1 MELVLRRDLE
11 IKLPDDTRPPE
22 ADRVEQVEQ
31 AATPDRKGWSELVVD
46 IQGRYQSWKKGLL
59 ERTDKSLE
67 QIADKSL
74 EQYEA
79 GRDPVT
85 GEVPSSY
92 LNKLTR
98 GIESIRKSTSL
109 RNRFELGVRAALPFA
124 ELNVQMAYKQFGI
137 DIAIRQA
144 EYVEIQKKYEGR
156 GGVQVLEQQALD
168 FAQQVREQFERL
180 NTQAQEL
187 PTEETVEGR
196 EQFRQKKI
204 TEGLAHAEQLLA
216 EVDLNDP
223 AAKPRILAELRVY
236 LDTVVYD
243 PNRPGLLQ
251 RWDKLGRGYR
261 GAIQDILTKHV
272 DLYQKRSARNK
283 ALFTTGA
290 RWLTFGLESYIGNRA
305 ISAASTLQ
313 MNYDKALM
321 QLPAEQRSTTERM
334 KTFGRAVKEGMMQF
348 AFSEPYRQL
357 RGQTEQIDQYVDS
370 LIPDEQNINT
380 DQQAFDVDGI
390 TAGLMQKYKEEIS
403 RAGLTEQ
410 QVYDSVEDVAFQLVD
425 RRKRLGEVVKYKILQ
440 LHRAQL
446 KASVRQAEHLYNQ
459 YNVNV
464 TAVSMLAAADTTVEH
479 IIHVREHLDQITA
492 KLASDEMMVK
502 TVVADLDPQFNAA
515 RGVVEAVIQE
525 VAALTVNNAQA
536 EVKPVTAPVVD
547 LGEETVPVPDTTPHV
562 YTEHYMV
569 HPNDHL
575 ETIAK
580 NHLEAYRVREHNDKL
595 TVQAVIGLIEKDN
608 GISDARYLR
617 ANVEIQLTNL
627 GTEHT
632 TATGE
637 IMHQAP
643 EIVHDPFSAQDIK
656 TAAREVD
663 SKHAPDNFVHGVAR
677 DNLRELPKG
686 EYEMALGERMGKKDH
701 TLPVYYS
708 EVVHVTMDARGDA
721 TVRRLDHPD
730 SEAVTL
736 DTFLSHHKEPV
747 VRVFQLEGDP
757 IRLPVEH
764 LQSDQW
770 SEYNLAKIK
779 FLQDHPVRVVAADGT
794 YCAKDAAGRL
804 DLFSKHLSSE
814 VGLNLRDGQ
823 GHETGVTA
831 DAPMV
836 AAAEQSM
843 GGQEVMTLDPYFE
856 HSAAGAHPIEQL
868 DSPNPVY
875 HSAVDHWMKAAQ
887 AEPLREATFLF
898 GATHIENIIG
908 ANHDIGGESNSHVV
922 TLLGEKDLT
931 TTVQKDGTVADVLAH
946 DYGIHKHAIAE
957 RGWVFE
963 SLGIEV
969 NGVKITSEADWIHT
983 KVHSG
988 DHVVI
993 HDVALNH
1000 RFNGDR
1006 ADTLAMMMVRVG
1018 NLTPVSILEPNARI
1032 MNDALANHGEAN
1044 DYVVDTF
1051 AEVQSGDSLTA
1062 IFAREHLDRSLWQA
1076 AEYAAA
1082 ERGIDAHHIKPG
1094 ELVPIYNEAELRD
1107 HLDEI
1112 YERAERNLATHQP
1125 NTDQA
1130 GVHYATADRAA
1141 AEAALRSGDVQALEM
1156 AGVDYWHIVRPGESM
1171 DALTQQFFDR
1181 DHYSAAEWGQI
1192 RDRVAT
1198 DLGITHSEK
1207 TMPGDEYTSAYRVWA
1222 YDLTGNAK
1230 LHLTL
1235 EQLRDIDQSIS
1246 EHRLAVRTYLPETLP
1261 LADAQGNVVNEA
1273 LPKEVAGLIDA
1284 VVDSHPEFD
1293 EKIRVSLALVYANEG
1308 MRGDV
1313 DPNILTRALEFIN
1326 VHHILDTTIEIEK
1339 HAISREGE
1347 KDIAWEIHDSPL
1359 AHSALEAGIQY
1370 LSRDAYM
1377 ARVTADT
1384 FGLIPADLIG
1394 DLYDDTAGKLEH
1406 QLVKLEGVSS
1416 TGSFQV
1422 RAANFELKNTPAH
1435 EQLERELRD
1444 NPLLNTT
1451 AAAELLRQNA
1461 VVIDTDLQAFGDPH
1475 QTDDQA
1481 RILAIVG
1488 SYNGGPYKM
1497 MLGGLQADMLQLQ
1510 HVAHIDTE
1518 LDRATGRGT
1527 PDTRV
1532 AFEQLCTELVR
1543 QGKMDLTPEEIHHD
1557 AGLLGGHSVGFFRS
1571 HTMQELKKVYAHDV
1585 GHEMSLLPT
1594 VEGLANSHVSYGNYA
1609 LLSDRGGALDAILE
1623 HSDQT
1628 RIAKN
1633 QPPGVPYARADAP
1646 FTSGNTI

>member
-124 ELNVQMAYKQFGI
+124 ELNAQMAYKQFGI

-156 GGVQVLEQQALD
+156 GGVQALEQQALD

-370 LIPDEQNINT
+370 LITDEQNINT

-525 VAALTVNNAQA
+525 VAALTASNAQA
-536 EVKPVTAPVVD
+536 AQPEIVPPALQPT
-547 LGEETVPVPDTTPHV
+547 EEITPVPDTIMPHSYMES
-562 YTEHYMV
+562 YTI

-575 ETIAK
+575 ETIAR
-580 NHLEAYRVREHNDKL
+580 NHLAAYQEREHNDDL
-595 TVQAVIGLIEKDN
+595 TVNQVVHLIEADN
-608 GISDARYLR
+608 HIADATKIRVGAEL
-617 ANVEIQLTNL
+617 QLAHF
-627 GTEHT
+627 GTPGSPDVKEV
-632 TATGE
+632 
-637 IMHQAP
+637 
-643 EIVHDPFSAQDIK
+643 IVHDPFSAEEITRAAKDVDI
-656 TAAREVD
+656 
-663 SKHAPDNFVHGVAR
+663 KHAPDNFVHGVSR
-677 DNLRELPKG
+677 DNLRELPPG
-686 EYEMALGERMGKKDH
+686 EYEMALGERLGMKNH
-701 TLPVYYS
+701 TLPMYYS
-708 EVVHVTMDARGDA
+708 EVVHVKVDAHGDIS
-721 TVRRLDHPD
+721 VRKLDRSD
-730 SEAVTL
+730 SHAIPL
-736 DTFLSHHKEPV
+736 DTFLARHKEPV
-747 VRVFQLEGDP
+747 VRVFQADGSDP
-757 IRLPVEH
+757 VQIEPEH
-764 LQSDQW
+764 FEAHHW

-779 FLQDHPVRVVAADGT
+779 YLQDHAVRVVAKDGT
-794 YCAKDAAGRL
+794 YCAKDTAGRL
-804 DLFSKHLSSE
+804 DLFSSHLSSE
-814 VGLNLRDGQ
+814 VGITMRDGQ
-823 GHETGVTA
+823 GHETGVA
-831 DAPMV
+831 VDAPMI

-843 GGQEVMTLDPYFE
+843 GGQEIMTLTPYFE
-856 HSAAGAHPIEQL
+856 HSASGATPTETL

-887 AEPLREATFLF
+887 AQPLREATFLF
-898 GATHIENIIG
+898 GATHIQHLIG
-908 ANHDIGGESNSHVV
+908 VNQAFGAETNSHAV

-931 TTVQKDGTVADVLAH
+931 AVVQKDGTVADVLAH
-946 DYGIHKHAIAE
+946 DYGIDTQAITE

-969 NGVKITSEADWIHT
+969 NGVKITDEADWIHLS
-983 KVHSG
+983 VQPG
-988 DHVVI
+988 DHVTI

-1000 RFNGDR
+1000 RFGGDQ
-1006 ADTLAMMMVRVG
+1006 ADTLAMLMVRTG

-1032 MNDALANHGEAN
+1032 MNDALASHGEAN
-1044 DYVVDTF
+1044 DYIVDTF
-1051 AEVQSGDSLTA
+1051 SQVQPGDSLTA

-1082 ERGIDAHHIKPG
+1082 ERGIDAKHIEAG
-1094 ELVPIYNEAELRD
+1094 QLVPIYNEAELRD

-1125 NTDQA
+1125 NTDQT